1 MPTFPSYH
9 GPPLPEIL
17 NPLNPRH
24 YLMLLDWVFFKPSRL
39 KQYLYRAD
47 PELYFQ
53 TGLKPLAQV
62 FWLPGYRN
70 LIGMT
75 LLLIVVLNAVNWIG
89 SSSAQALLGANLGWA
104 RVAGGMV
111 WGLVGIVVGSV
122 VGGMAG
128 TIALGIVLGMALG
141 VAGSIAGSMAL
152 GTEDFAL
159 GIASGIVWGI
169 AWGMVLGVTGGM
181 AWGVTLGTVLGIA
194 GGIVLGMTVGVRLG
208 MAKDIAR
215 IAAWGL
221 AGSMVLGL
229 PISTGALRL
238 PFYLLQVWPALWQ
251 SRRGPGAPARLAR
264 HPALWDELAVLP
276 FPRLGRLLADTLVED
291 LDFGV
296 QASRMLLRNSFQ
308 RWAVA
313 RAWARFLSTQ
323 PCPLVSL
330 YRAFPHPVLDES
342 PDEPLTKRD
351 LRLRPSVRAL
361 WLGELGG
368 TFVDPTA
375 GGLEGIPDRLA
386 WVVTRPLRGQPDPR
400 VAPLARFLLHLVQD
414 EERVL
419 ERGPDPDRLEEA
431 VRAIAGLPHGEEV
444 VRSLQALIRV
454 GDVQGMEDIAQA
466 GAEFDWL
473 DHLHE
478 EPLRPLV
485 LEALRGLWDVAI
497 EARRF
502 QEATSPADQAAA
514 LNRATGMLAELEKF
528 AEKIILPEQVLLR
541 RAVRRW
547 QEVIAKAAGQWGER
561 ALREMAPAARQAL
574 IGGERRATF
583 WSRPV
588 EPFPS
593 PYQTGR
599 PVEPPLFVGRQD
611 ILARIRE
618 IWIRKPNPDS
628 VILYGHRRMG
638 KTSILRNLG
647 QVAPPGSLLVYADL
661 KGLAAFAEGIHHLLQ
676 NLAQEI
682 TWVAQ
687 DRGLGIPDPSPSDY
701 AAPSEAAR
709 SFRDLLRQVLA
720 GLPAEGILILAL
732 DEFETVDVLVRDP
745 QKPFGPELYD
755 FLRDISFRNR
765 VALVLAGL
773 HTLDEMSRDYQHA
786 FHESYVN
793 IHVSYLAPE
802 AAEQLITRPTPD
814 FRLNYHPEVVR
825 RIIELTHGQPLLIQR
840 ICTELVHH
848 LNHELFDLEKDREAR
863 VLPEDLDA
871 VLTDEFIGTETR
883 YFEGIWNDQ
892 IQGREPERAVL
903 GALAAGPMSEEAL
916 ARVTGLSLEILQ
928 EALSYLQKRDLIGK
942 NANGQ
947 WDLLVPLM
955 RRWLRLNRKLW
966 EVQDPS
972 ERIGGEQ

>member
-1 MPTFPSYH
+1 VVK
-9 GPPLPEIL
+9 
-17 NPLNPRH
+17 
-24 YLMLLDWVFFKPSRL
+24 DV
-39 KQYLYRAD
+39 
-47 PELYFQ
+47 
-53 TGLKPLAQV
+53 
-62 FWLPGYRN
+62 
-70 LIGMT
+70 T
-75 LLLIVVLNAVNWIG
+75 LGVAMGV
-89 SSSAQALLGANLGWA
+89 ALG
-104 RVAGGMV
+104 VM
-111 WGLVGIVVGSV
+111 GSV
-122 VGGMAG
+122 VW
-128 TIALGIVLGMALG
+128 G
-141 VAGSIAGSMAL
+141 VAMGVAL
-152 GTEDFAL
+152 
-159 GIASGIVWGI
+159 SV
-169 AWGMVLGVTGGM
+169 
-181 AWGVTLGTVLGIA
+181 
-194 GGIVLGMTVGVRLG
+194 
-208 MAKDIAR
+208 
-215 IAAWGL
+215 
-221 AGSMVLGL
+221 
-229 PISTGALRL
+229 GALRL

-276 FPRLGRLLADTLVED
+276 FPRLGCLLADALAED
-291 LDFGV
+291 LDFGLE
-296 QASRMLLRNSFQ
+296 ASWELLHNPFQ

-313 RAWARFLSTQ
+313 RGWARFLTTTAN
-323 PCPLVSL
+323 PLATL
-330 YRAFPHPVLDES
+330 YSILPSPLLDTW
-342 PDEPLTKRD
+342 PPAR
-351 LRLRPSVRAL
+351 VL
-361 WLGELGG
+361 WLGELAAV
-368 TFVDPTA
+368 FVDTSR
-375 GGLEGIPDRLA
+375 LEWLVWA
-386 WVVTRPLRGQPDPR
+386 LTRPLRGQPDPR
-400 VAPLARFLLHLVQD
+400 VAPLARFLLHLVD
-414 EERVL
+414 ETRVL
-419 ERGPDPDRLEEA
+419 GWGPDPDRLEEA

-454 GDVQGMEDIAQA
+454 EDVQGMEDIAQA

-473 DHLHE
+473 DHLRE
-478 EPLRPLV
+478 EPLRPPV
-485 LEALRGLWDVAI
+485 LESLRGLWDVAI

-514 LNRATGMLAELEKF
+514 LNRVAGMLAELWKF
-528 AEKIILPEQVLLR
+528 AGKINLPERVLILR
-541 RAVRRW
+541 VIHRW
-547 QEVIAKAAGQWGER
+547 WMVVAGAAGQLGDR
-561 ALREMAPAARQAL
+561 TLREMAPAARQAL

-583 WSRPV
+583 WSRPAG
-588 EPFPS
+588 PFPS

-618 IWIRKPNPDS
+618 IWARKSNPDS

-647 QVAPPGSLLVYADL
+647 QVAPLGSLLVYADL

-916 ARVTGLSLEILQ
+916 ARVTGLSLEVLQ

-972 ERIGGEQ
+972 ARIGGER